1 MMSESNAFDSLKLSS
16 AVPYDHYKADVKNP
30 PSTIIGD
37 KHIAT
42 SPIYQEKY
50 KHKIQEIINP
60 DTLSKTTAYDSEV
73 SPFSKEI
80 SSYIILPKIPGALS
94 LSSNHPI
101 CLCIMASIN
110 LNLTFAVKF
119 SAPMPK
125 HRP

>member
-80 SSYIILPKIPGALS
+80 SSYICKFIQLKLESGSDLQTPFQIMKRA
-94 LSSNHPI
+94 PI
-101 CLCIMASIN
+101 SFISAS
-110 LNLTFAVKF
+110 
-119 SAPMPK
+119 K
-125 HRP
+125 HQNQ

>member
-1 MMSESNAFDSLKLSS
+1 MISDSSAFDSLKLSS

-42 SPIYQEKY
+42 SPIYHEKY
-50 KHKIQEIINP
+50 KHKMQETINP
-60 DTLSKTTAYDSEV
+60 EILSKTTAYDSDV
-73 SPFSKEI
+73 SPLSNEI

-101 CLCIMASIN
+101 CLCMIASSN
-110 LNLTFAVKF
+110 LNLTFAIKF

-125 HRP
+125 QRP